1 MTSNTH
7 KCRLIEATIEKGKT
21 TAAQFAGISNANQY
35 YVQLEEVGIIKSVE
49 GLFGDS
55 RVKWRY
61 IADMEKAKAFLA
73 MDGHQSKN
81 ADEKILN
88 AA

>member
-61 IADMEKAKAFLA
+61 IADMDKALNFLSVY
-73 MDGHQSKN
+73 GKKQKP
-81 ADEKILN
+81 KP
-88 AA
+88 

>member
-7 KCRLIEATIEKGKT
+7 KCKLIQATINQGRT
-21 TAAQFAGISNANQY
+21 TAAQFSGISNANQY
-35 YVQLEEVGIIKSVE
+35 YVQLEEVGIIRSEE

-61 IADMEKAKAFLA
+61 IANMEKAKAFLA
-73 MDGHQSKN
+73 MGGHQSKN